1 MAKAV
6 ALSAADLV
14 PGKPRTQSVM
24 RQRGVVP
31 SAELVPLQFRMPPE
45 FVRAFK
51 QAALDGKVF
60 AKTGTLGEARALSG
74 YLVARSGQTVAFSIM
89 CTDHSP
95 SLPADRIAMDKIVA
109 AIADAN

>member
-31 SAELVPLQFRMPPE
+31 SAELIPLQFRMPPE

-51 QAALDGKVF
+51 QAALDRDMKLNELLNEVF
-60 AKTGTLGEARALSG
+60 IEFMKKSQ
-74 YLVARSGQTVAFSIM
+74 S
-89 CTDHSP
+89 
-95 SLPADRIAMDKIVA
+95 
-109 AIADAN
+109 

>member
-51 QAALDGKVF
+51 QAALDRDLKLNELLNEVF
-60 AKTGTLGEARALSG
+60 LEFMKKSQG
-74 YLVARSGQTVAFSIM
+74 
-89 CTDHSP
+89 
-95 SLPADRIAMDKIVA
+95 
-109 AIADAN
+109 